1 MSRLRLLSGPD
12 LAAGSEALNP
22 HTQRLGPLPAV
33 GPDLFDSMERSGLTG
48 RGGAAFPVAR
58 KWRAVSAAGGGG
70 ALIVNGAEGEPQ
82 SFKDRTL
89 MSLRPHL
96 VLDGALLAARAV
108 RASSVVLYIGEEHRT
123 AQVTMARAVD
133 ERPEHEL
140 RHARVGDF
148 RGSVRNHEIR
158 DIALG
163 EPLGLDHQ
171 RLTYRYAGRDFRLT
185 DVYGTVVNEIIA

>member
-12 LAAGSEALNP
+12 LAAGSEALNA
-22 HTQRLGPLPAV
+22 HVQRFGPLPAV
-33 GPDLFDSMERSGLTG
+33 GPGLFDSVERSGLTG

-108 RASSVVLYIGEEHRT
+108 RASSVVMYIGEEHRT
-123 AQVTMARAVD
+123 AQVTMARAAA

-140 RHARVGDF
+140 RHARV
-148 RGSVRNHEIR
+148 VL
-158 DIALG
+158 A
-163 EPLGLDHQ
+163 P
-171 RLTYRYAGRDFRLT
+171 A
-185 DVYGTVVNEIIA
+185 